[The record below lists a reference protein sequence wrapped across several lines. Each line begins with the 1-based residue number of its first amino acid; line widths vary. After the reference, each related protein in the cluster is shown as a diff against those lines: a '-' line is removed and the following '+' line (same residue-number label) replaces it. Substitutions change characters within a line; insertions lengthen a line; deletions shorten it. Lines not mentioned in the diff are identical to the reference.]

1 MIIVFLLLVGAT
13 VRSAWGLN
21 LLNESCDGQAEVQFE
36 ALGLESVTLCMY
48 TRIQNHQILDRAQV

>member
-1 MIIVFLLLVGAT
+1 MIIVSLLSVGAI

-21 LLNESCDGQAEVQFE
+21 LLNESCDGHAEVQFE

-48 TRIQNHQILDRAQV
+48 TRIQNHQIWDRAQV